1 MGIFGFIGRRRSL
14 LESGVL
20 SGATDRHSHLLYGV
34 DDGVKTL
41 EEALA
46 VLDYYALAGI
56 SEVWCTPH
64 VMEDVPNTTLALKT
78 RFEDLKSCYDGPIGL
93 RLAAEYML
101 DNLFQTRLDSHDLL
115 TMEDDVLLVEASTFA
130 APYDFKGT
138 LSRIKAEGYRP
149 LLAHPERYR
158 YLTEKDYKEFKE
170 MGIGFQLNLGS
181 LTGYYGET
189 TAAKAKK
196 LLKMGWYNAS
206 GSDCH
211 KIGSIKEQ
219 FERQAL
225 GEDLGVLLKEIN
237 AKGRLVAG

>member
-46 VLDYYALAGI
+46 VLDYYASAGI

-78 RFEDLKSCYDGPIGL
+78 RFEDLRSCYDGPIGL

-138 LSRIKAEGYRP
+138 LARMMSEGYRP
-149 LLAHPERYR
+149 MLAHPERYR
-158 YLTEKDYKEFKE
+158 YLTEKEYQEFKE
-170 MGIGFQLNLGS
+170 MGVGFQLNLGS
-181 LTGYYGET
+181 VVGYYGE
-189 TAAKAKK
+189 ASAKK
-196 LLKMGWYNAS
+196 AESLLKRGWYNAF

-211 KIGSIKEQ
+211 RLGSIKEQ
-219 FERQAL
+219 YERAAL
-225 GEDLGVLLKEIN
+225 SPDLRASLIEIN
-237 AKGRLVAG
+237 AKGKLVAG

>member
-1 MGIFGFIGRRRSL
+1 MGIFRFIGRRKSL

-46 VLDYYALAGI
+46 VLDYYASAGI
-56 SEVWCTPH
+56 TEVWCTPH
-64 VMEDVPNTTLALKT
+64 VMEDVPNATLGLQK
-78 RFEDLKSCYDGPIGL
+78 RFEELKSSYDGPIGL

-101 DNLFQTRLDSHDLL
+101 DNLFQNRLDSHDLL

-130 APYDFKGT
+130 APYDFKGI

-158 YLTEKDYKEFKE
+158 YLTEKDYKELKG
-170 MGIGFQLNLGS
+170 MGVGFQLNLGS
-181 LTGYYGET
+181 MTGYYGET

-211 KIGSIKEQ
+211 KLGSIKEQ

-225 GEDLGVLLKEIN
+225 DGDMGAMLKEIN

>member
-1 MGIFGFIGRRRSL
+1 M

-46 VLDYYALAGI
+46 VLDYYASAGI

-78 RFEDLKSCYDGPIGL
+78 RFEDLRSCYDGPIGL

-115 TMEDDVLLVEASTFA
+115 TMEHDIVLVEASTFA

-138 LSRIKAEGYRP
+138 LARMMSEGYRP
-149 LLAHPERYR
+149 MLAHPERYR
-158 YLTEKDYKEFKE
+158 YLTEKEYQEFKE
-170 MGIGFQLNLGS
+170 MGVGFQLNLGS
-181 LTGYYGET
+181 VVGYYGE
-189 TAAKAKK
+189 ASAKK
-196 LLKMGWYNAS
+196 AESLLKRGWYNAF

-211 KIGSIKEQ
+211 RLGSIKEQ
-219 FERQAL
+219 YERAAL
-225 GEDLGVLLKEIN
+225 SPDLRASLIEIN
-237 AKGRLVAG
+237 AKGKLVAG